1 MINDQSEVIVDET
14 QTKSGQ
20 FIGRLTLNA
29 PKRMNSLTLEMVS
42 TMLSAL
48 VSWET
53 RKDIVCVVIDGRGE
67 RAFCAGAD
75 IKKLYF
81 SCIAPSDGD
90 FELASYATEFFQ
102 VEYQLDR
109 LLHEY
114 KIPTVCIGHGVV
126 MGGGL
131 GILSACR
138 HRLVMDG
145 SRLAYPEI
153 TIGLFADAGASILFQ
168 KLPLNAALFLALT
181 GSELDS
187 RDALT
192 LGVATNQFRSLDS
205 SSLLKRLSGLKYSA
219 DREHNDRLLDSF
231 FHGEYQ
237 GESAP
242 AGPWLKV
249 PDWKFDLEDPS
260 ETVEQLLAIPDGDP
274 WVDTAKDNL
283 NSGCPVTAAIT
294 VEQIRR
300 AKDLGIVECFQMELK
315 IASRCVQLP
324 DFPDGVRALL
334 IDKDKQ
340 PSWSYSKIPDIPTDY
355 LLSHF

>member
-1 MINDQSEVIVDET
+1 MIDEQSEIIVSEIQT
-14 QTKSGQ
+14 QSGH
-20 FIGRLTLNA
+20 FIGTLTLNA

-53 RKDIVCVVIDGRGE
+53 REEIVCVVIDGRGE

-81 SCIAPSDGD
+81 SCMASGD
-90 FELASYATEFFQ
+90 EDPELTSYATQFFT

-114 KIPTVCIGHGVV
+114 KIPTVCLVHGVV

-131 GILSACR
+131 GIFSACR
-138 HRLVMDG
+138 HRLVIDG

-168 KLPLNAALFLALT
+168 KMPLKVALFLALT

-187 RDALT
+187 GDALA
-192 LGVATNQFRSLDS
+192 LGVATHQFRSLDS
-205 SSLLKRLSGLKYSA
+205 TSLLERLSGLKYSA
-219 DREHNDRLLDSF
+219 DREHNHKLMDF
-231 FHGEYQ
+231 FFQAEYL

-242 AGPWLKV
+242 LGPWVKI
-249 PDWKFDLEDPS
+249 PEWKFDLEDAS
-260 ETVEQLLAIPDGDP
+260 ETVEQLLAIPGGDP
-274 WVDTAKDNL
+274 WVDAAKDNL
-283 NSGCPVTAAIT
+283 SSGCPVTAAIT

-300 AKDLGIVECFQMELK
+300 AKDLGVAECFQMELK
-315 IASRCVQLP
+315 IASRCIQLP
-324 DFPDGVRALL
+324 DFPEGVRALL

-340 PSWSYSKIPDIPTDY
+340 PTWSYSKVSDVPTDY

>member
-1 MINDQSEVIVDET
+1 MIDEQSEIIVGEIQT
-14 QTKSGQ
+14 QSGH
-20 FIGRLTLNA
+20 FIGTLTLNA

-42 TMLSAL
+42 TMLSTL
-48 VSWET
+48 ISWEK
-53 RKDIVCVVIDGRGE
+53 REDIVCVVIDGRGE

-75 IKKLYF
+75 IKQLYF
-81 SCIAPSDGD
+81 SCAASSDED
-90 FELASYATEFFQ
+90 PELTSYATQFFT

-114 KIPTVCIGHGVV
+114 KIPTVCLAHGVV

-131 GILSACR
+131 GIFSACR

-168 KLPLNAALFLALT
+168 KMPLRVALFLALT

-187 RDALT
+187 GDALA
-192 LGVATNQFRSLDS
+192 LGIATHQFRSLDFA
-205 SSLLKRLSGLKYSA
+205 SLLERLSGLKYSA
-219 DREHNDRLLDSF
+219 DREHNNRLVNSF
-231 FHGEYQ
+231 FQVEYQ
-237 GESAP
+237 GESASS
-242 AGPWLKV
+242 GPWIKV
-249 PDWKFDLEDPS
+249 PEWKFDLEDAA

-274 WVDTAKDNL
+274 WVDAAKDNL
-283 NSGCPVTAAIT
+283 SSGCPVTAAIT

-300 AKDLGIVECFQMELK
+300 ARDLGVAGCFQMELK
-315 IASRCVQLP
+315 MARRCVQLP
-324 DFPDGVRALL
+324 DFPEGVRALL

-340 PSWSYSKIPDIPTDY
+340 PLWTYSKVSDIPMDY

>member
-1 MINDQSEVIVDET
+1 MIDDQSEIIVGEI
-14 QTKSGQ
+14 QTPSSH
-20 FIGRLTLNA
+20 FIGTLTLNA
-29 PKRMNSLTLEMVS
+29 PNRMNSLTLEMVS
-42 TMLSAL
+42 SMLSAL
-48 VSWET
+48 LSWET
-53 RKDIVCVVIDGRGE
+53 REDIACVVIDGRGD

-81 SCIAPSDGD
+81 SCMASSDED
-90 FELASYATEFFQ
+90 PELASYATQFFT

-114 KIPTVCIGHGVV
+114 KIPTVCLVGGVV

-131 GILSACR
+131 GIFSACR

-153 TIGLFADAGASILFQ
+153 TIGLFADAGASVLFQ
-168 KLPLNAALFLALT
+168 KMPRDVALFLALT

-187 RDALT
+187 RDALA
-192 LGVATNQFRSLDS
+192 LGVATHQFRSLDS
-205 SSLLKRLSGLKYSA
+205 TGLLKRLSGLKCTA
-219 DREHNDRLLDSF
+219 DREHNSRLLDYF
-231 FHGEYQ
+231 FREEYR

-242 AGPWLKV
+242 PGLWNKV
-249 PDWKFDLEDPS
+249 PEWKFDLEDAS
-260 ETVEQLLAIPDGDP
+260 ETVEQLLEIPDGDP
-274 WVDTAKDNL
+274 WIDAAKDNL
-283 NSGCPVTAAIT
+283 SSGCPVTAAIT

-300 AKDLGIVECFQMELK
+300 AKNLGVAECFEMELK
-315 IASRCVQLP
+315 IATKCIELP
-324 DFPDGVRALL
+324 DFPEGVRALL

-340 PSWSYSKIPDIPTDY
+340 PSWTYSKVSDIPMDY